1 MARRVRYDVS
11 HLRKHQEFF
20 GHCVAVHAVSFTVI
34 DVQTPCPNFA
44 FPVIGG
50 NSPNFYMLGI
60 VQFLNRLMQGDL
72 LSPDRFVRGSVDA

>member
-20 GHCVAVHAVSFTVI
+20 GYCVAVHAVSFTVI
-34 DVQTPCPNFA
+34 DVQTSWLNFA

-50 NSPNFYMLGI
+50 NSPNFELLKI
-60 VQFLNRLMQGDL
+60 LLFLNSLVRWDL
-72 LSPDRFVRGSVDA
+72 LSPDSFVYGSFDA

>member
-20 GHCVAVHAVSFTVI
+20 GCCVAVHAVSFIVI
-34 DVQTPCPNFA
+34 DVQTPWPIFA

-50 NSPNFYMLGI
+50 NSPNFDMLGI
-60 VQFLNRLMQGDL
+60 VLFLDRLVRGDL
-72 LSPDRFVRGSVDA
+72 LSPDSFVYGSFDA